1 MAHLKRPV
9 IILSRNEDCVD
20 PSVHTLLVVPTSS
33 RIDLRRANDIL
44 LEAGEGG
51 LDHPSIVEV
60 DLLSPVL
67 KEELLDPLGQL
78 RDFRLVAIRQ
88 AVARSIDL

>member
-1 MAHLKRPV
+1 M
-9 IILSRNEDCVD
+9 
-20 PSVHTLLVVPTSS
+20 SVHTLLVVPTST

-78 RDFRLVAIRQ
+78 QDFRLVAIRQ
-88 AVARSIDL
+88 AVARSIDV

>member
-1 MAHLKRPV
+1 MDQAV
-9 IILSRNEDCVD
+9 Q
-20 PSVHTLLVVPTSS
+20 TLLVVPTSS

-60 DLLSPVL
+60 DLLIPVL
-67 KEELLDPLGQL
+67 KDELLDPLGQL
-78 RDFRLVAIRQ
+78 RDFRVLAIRQ
-88 AVARSIDL
+88 AIARAVGLVDRS